1 MKDEPLRHTMA
12 NPHFVQLV
20 SVISVPWHSIS
31 WRKRH
36 PHIGIQA
43 YIDGLMYLLTEGI
56 FAQPE
61 YRQEFR
67 SRFLALLDLLATT
80 DRRLFYSPEDLA
92 WFDQVID
99 TSRALTTMLVMMTTI
114 LSRRVYI
121 TPAELEARGLGN
133 AEEWRQ
139 KASGVPGSFYTGGD
153 WLFPSSGLRA
163 IGIQI
168 GNFQAGE
175 IADPD
180 KRGPAEEDS
189 STPSGQ

>member
-36 PHIGIQA
+36 PHIDMQA
-43 YIDGLMYLLTEGI
+43 HIDGLMFLLTEGI

-67 SRFLALLDLLATT
+67 SRFHALLDLLVAT

-92 WFDQVID
+92 WLDEALG
-99 TSRALTTMLVMMTTI
+99 TSRALTVMLVMMTTV
-114 LSRRVYI
+114 LSRRIYL
-121 TPAELEARGLGN
+121 TPTQLEKQGLGR
-133 AEEWRQ
+133 AEEWRR
-139 KASGVPGSFYTGGD
+139 KATSIPGAFPTGGD

-163 IGIQI
+163 IGVQT
-168 GNFQAGE
+168 GGFQAE
-175 IADPD
+175 EVVDPD
-180 KRGPAEEDS
+180 ERGPGNADS
-189 STPSGQ
+189 TTSASQ

>member
-36 PHIGIQA
+36 PHIDMQTH
-43 YIDGLMYLLTEGI
+43 IDSLMYLLTEGV

-67 SRFLALLDLLATT
+67 SRFLALLDLLTGA
-80 DRRLFYSPEDLA
+80 DHRLSYSQEDLA
-92 WFDQVID
+92 WFDQVMA

-114 LSRRVYI
+114 LSRRIYI
-121 TPAELEARGLGN
+121 TPTQLEARGLGT
-133 AEEWRQ
+133 AEEWQRN
-139 KASGVPGSFYTGGD
+139 AFSVPGAFSTGGD
-153 WLFPSSGLRA
+153 WLFPTSGLRA
-163 IGIQI
+163 IGVQI

-180 KRGPAEEDS
+180 KRGPGVEES
-189 STPSGQ
+189 SSPS